1 MAAAAHRHRGA
12 PYTALPEYVAGFDVC
27 TIPFLRSPLTE
38 ATNPVKLFEYLAT
51 GKPIVARRL
60 PELEPY
66 ESVVSLYDEPEEF
79 VTHVIYALGRDSD
92 EAVQQRRDVAKRN
105 TWTARRCGDPGA

>member
-60 PELEPY
+60 PELEPC

-79 VTHVIYALGRDSD
+79 VTQVVHVLGVT
-92 EAVQQRRDVAKRN
+92 ATRRSSSVA
-105 TWTARRCGDPGA
+105 T

>member
-66 ESVVSLYDEPEEF
+66 ESMVSLYDEPEAF
-79 VTHVIYALGRDSD
+79 VT
-92 EAVQQRRDVAKRN
+92 E
-105 TWTARRCGDPGA
+105 